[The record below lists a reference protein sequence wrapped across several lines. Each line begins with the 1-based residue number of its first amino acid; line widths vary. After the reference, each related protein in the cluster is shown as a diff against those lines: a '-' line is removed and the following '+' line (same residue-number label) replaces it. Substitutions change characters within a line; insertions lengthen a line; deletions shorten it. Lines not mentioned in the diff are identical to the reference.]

1 MKWRNV
7 FCTVS
12 GQFEWRVFP
21 LPNFE
26 KRRVKI
32 PSHYNHLYVPAKR
45 HVLFPTGFI
54 FAAKFAVSQLN
65 SLLCP
70 SARRTDYY
78 YKNRR
83 ISTPTFYCC
92 CHLACL
98 QLDTRNR
105 LQRQVLDPNYLLT

>member
-1 MKWRNV
+1 MQLRNV
-7 FCTVS
+7 LCTVL

-26 KRRVKI
+26 KQRVKK
-32 PSHYNHLYVPAKR
+32 PSPYNHLCVPAKR
-45 HVLFPTGFI
+45 HVLFPTGFTSV
-54 FAAKFAVSQLN
+54 AKFAV
-65 SLLCP
+65 LCP

-83 ISTPTFYCC
+83 IFTPTFCCC

-98 QLDTRNR
+98 QLDIRNR
-105 LQRQVLDPNYLLT
+105 QERQVLDPN